1 MIKGLFAVNFTAS
14 RGNFGRGVIVIT
26 PEGRI
31 YGGDADYYYTGTLEQ
46 NGGALSGHIAVANHS
61 GEHSSVFGPVARF
74 SLRVVGELDPASAD
88 GSPADVQQMSLTA
101 QVVEMPGMQLTVH
114 CRKVSDVA

>member
-14 RGNFGRGVIVIT
+14 RGNFGRGVIVVT
-26 PEGRI
+26 PEGQI

-61 GEHSSVFGPVARF
+61 GERNSVFGPVTQF
-74 SLRVVGELDPASAD
+74 SLRVSGELAPSSGPSAD
-88 GSPADVQQMSLTA
+88 VVQMNLTA
-101 QVVEMPGMQLTVH
+101 EVVEMPGMQLTIR